1 MMDMTEK
8 AQKDDC
14 AKEKMSAR
22 TVGIIILFLSSLLA
36 LAGLL
41 ILPVIGLF
49 FAAPLFILGLTFILA
64 PESRACRLLL
74 GKK

>member
-1 MMDMTEK
+1 MDMTEK